1 MWHGVN
7 VFPHIGASHIQT
19 QREREKTERRKHN
32 TSKAQVKLPWQPDC
46 QKGKERRAADGKLW
60 KKYISTSCVFGDSND
75 GFRSCMEMINT
86 RGQGAV
92 WHLPQSNLDA
102 STSTWPKGP
111 YCVVYNVLD
120 FIGALF
126 GSLWKQ
132 VHSFFPKHLL
142 LERIKPFH
150 FCPVTFPSWNF
161 PTGRSV
167 RCVLHALSHLS
178 MAFQYIWMQ
187 RVLFPYSD

>member
-1 MWHGVN
+1 M
-7 VFPHIGASHIQT
+7 
-19 QREREKTERRKHN
+19 
-32 TSKAQVKLPWQPDC
+32 KLPWQPDC

-92 WHLPQSNLDA
+92 WHLPQSNFDA

-111 YCVVYNVLD
+111 CCAVYHILD

-142 LERIKPFH
+142 LDRIIPFH

-167 RCVLHALSHLS
+167 SLCSPCPITYFHGYSVYLNAKSPVSIQRLGSIMQFGEFKNMNWAKEKHRFLHTISITS
-178 MAFQYIWMQ
+178 
-187 RVLFPYSD
+187 